1 MGEGRQGLLVGV
13 VSANLCG
20 ADPPLSNRCL
30 GLQHLKAVLPSLFT
44 LFSQV

>member
-13 VSANLCG
+13 VSANLHG
-20 ADPPLSNRCL
+20 TDPPLSVRCL
-30 GLQHLKAVLPSLFT
+30 GLQHLEADLPSLFT